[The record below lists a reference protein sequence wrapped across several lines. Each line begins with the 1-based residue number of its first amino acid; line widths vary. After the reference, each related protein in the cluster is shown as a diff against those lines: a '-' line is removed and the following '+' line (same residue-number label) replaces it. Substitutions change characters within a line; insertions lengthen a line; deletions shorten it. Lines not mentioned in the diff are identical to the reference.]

1 MRYVRPFPIRRRPP
15 PQCLL
20 SGALEREKEYTV
32 PEEQKP
38 FIVLRCDL
46 VSWGLSL
53 ALPLVLQA
61 EAPDTLHV
69 LFS

>member
-1 MRYVRPFPIRRRPP
+1 MSSFRRVR
-15 PQCLL
+15 
-20 SGALEREKEYTV
+20 ERERVLCAGGTE
-32 PEEQKP
+32 P
-38 FIVLRCDL
+38 FIDPAVRYL